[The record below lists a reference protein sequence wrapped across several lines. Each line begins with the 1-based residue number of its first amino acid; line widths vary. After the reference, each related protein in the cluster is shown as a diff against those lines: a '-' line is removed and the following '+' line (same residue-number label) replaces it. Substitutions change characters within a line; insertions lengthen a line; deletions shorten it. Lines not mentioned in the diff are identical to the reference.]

1 MTTPRITP
9 AASTRITPAASPR
22 TPLAAS
28 PHISIVTL
36 SFNQAKYL
44 EAAITSIL
52 DQAYPNLDYIIVDPG
67 STDASRAIIDRYK
80 TRATVLL
87 DPDKGPADGLNNGF
101 AAATGDILGYINA
114 DDLLLPGA
122 LETIARHFTAMPDV
136 DSLHGNGILID
147 EHGATRRSIRTSPV
161 NMADFGHGAMTFV
174 QQAHFFR
181 RRVFPGFNIAN
192 RTCWDAE
199 LLVDMAVNG
208 ARFANVPESLGAFRL
223 YGDTITGS
231 GRLATQMALDLARI
245 QAKALGRNPTPADKL
260 IAPLRLLA
268 RRLADPAATIEGLR
282 ARLNP

>member
-28 PHISIVTL
+28 PRISIVTL

-101 AAATGDILGYINA
+101 AAATGDIFGYINA